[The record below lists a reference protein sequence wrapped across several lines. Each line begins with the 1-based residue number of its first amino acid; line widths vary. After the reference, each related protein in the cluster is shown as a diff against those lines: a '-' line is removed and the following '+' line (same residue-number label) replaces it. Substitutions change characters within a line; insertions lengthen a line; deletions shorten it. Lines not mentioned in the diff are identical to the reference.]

1 MELESE
7 RKRRK
12 LAEQKVEQKTKAQ
25 RKFCH
30 FASSQLYNDTQ
41 GNLDGF

>member
-25 RKFCH
+25 RKFEID
-30 FASSQLYNDTQ
+30 LVT
-41 GNLDGF
+41 

>member
-25 RKFCH
+25 RKLF
-30 FASSQLYNDTQ
+30 FQST
-41 GNLDGF
+41 